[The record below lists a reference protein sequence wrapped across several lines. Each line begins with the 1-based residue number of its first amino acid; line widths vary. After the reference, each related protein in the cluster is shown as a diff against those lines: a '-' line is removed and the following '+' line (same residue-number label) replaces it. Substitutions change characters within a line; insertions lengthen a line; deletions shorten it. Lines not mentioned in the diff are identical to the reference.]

1 MRRTTGRLPPGIT
14 YGNHVMGLRVINNK
28 GRRLHPL
35 GAFGRA
41 AFCVIL
47 PIGLLGAGQWPEP
60 PPHNSSRNGAR

>member
-1 MRRTTGRLPPGIT
+1 M
-14 YGNHVMGLRVINNK
+14 INNK

-60 PPHNSSRNGAR
+60 LPHNSSRNGGALTLLRKAKAAKDIAI

>member
-1 MRRTTGRLPPGIT
+1 
-14 YGNHVMGLRVINNK
+14 VINNK

-35 GAFGRA
+35 GAFGPA

-60 PPHNSSRNGAR
+60 LRTTHPGTGRADLLRKAKAAKDIAI